1 MQAELLA
8 EIYARL
14 VERDAHEKSLAGIIE
29 QHRRLSQQTVI
40 LRDRNRALLKAS
52 LDNRSAPNGTAGGN
66 DGVRAAYVGTL
77 ETQIQTLRDELAA
90 VYKTQS
96 QNAQRLLVLT
106 ETLRESDDRA
116 RVEGE
121 ELRTLRLEVEK
132 LSRKAEDA
140 QALKREK
147 ERTIEKLTDELA
159 TLQLEVGQLE
169 QRNADLQVDN
179 QNILQR
185 WLDKLNEEATQV
197 NEANAFIESTSRL
210 RSSNSSASPASTVTP
225 ARRAPSRGTSPGDKR
240 P

>member
-1 MQAELLA
+1 M
-8 EIYARL
+8 
-14 VERDAHEKSLAGIIE
+14 
-29 QHRRLSQQTVI
+29 
-40 LRDRNRALLKAS
+40 
-52 LDNRSAPNGTAGGN
+52 
-66 DGVRAAYVGTL
+66 
-77 ETQIQTLRDELAA
+77 
-90 VYKTQS
+90 
-96 QNAQRLLVLT
+96 LVLT

-147 ERTIEKLTDELA
+147 ERTIEARRESAWPRLIGQKLTDELA

-197 NEANAFIESTSRL
+197 NEVRRWSVACASSCQLRCSCRSAIYTSEL
-210 RSSNSSASPASTVTP
+210 T
-225 ARRAPSRGTSPGDKR
+225 
-240 P
+240 

>member
-1 MQAELLA
+1 M
-8 EIYARL
+8 
-14 VERDAHEKSLAGIIE
+14 
-29 QHRRLSQQTVI
+29 
-40 LRDRNRALLKAS
+40 
-52 LDNRSAPNGTAGGN
+52 
-66 DGVRAAYVGTL
+66 
-77 ETQIQTLRDELAA
+77 
-90 VYKTQS
+90 
-96 QNAQRLLVLT
+96 LVLT

-147 ERTIEKLTDELA
+147 ERTIEARRESAWPRLIGQKLTDELA

-197 NEANAFIESTSRL
+197 NEVRRWSVACASSCQL
-210 RSSNSSASPASTVTP
+210 RCAC
-225 ARRAPSRGTSPGDKR
+225 RCDLHK
-240 P
+240 